1 MKTED
6 VLQFSFHALSH
17 SPTRTF
23 LMLLSM
29 SIGIASVM
37 LLTALG
43 EGARRYVVDQFGSM
57 GTNILIVLPGR
68 FETVGSAPPLLGK
81 TARDLTLEDALALN
95 RSSAIRSVAPV
106 ALGTAPV
113 SWRERE
119 REVMV
124 LGSTPAM
131 YQVRQLSMSQG
142 GFIPEGDP
150 ARMTAVCVLGY
161 KLKRELF
168 GQKSALGS
176 WIRIGDRRF
185 RVVGI
190 MAKRGQSMG
199 LDMGDVVVIPVASA
213 LNLFN
218 TSSLFR
224 ILVEAGSREAIP
236 KAEEAIR
243 RIIRDRHEGEDD
255 VTIITQDALVATFD
269 DLLLTLTLAV
279 AGIASI
285 SLSVAGILIMN
296 VMLIAVSQRTS
307 EIGLLKALGA
317 PQGQI
322 LGIFLSES
330 AMLSLLGAGFGLG
343 LAYSGMWVMARLF
356 PAFPIAIPLWAVL
369 ISLGV
374 SLIVGLIFGAFP
386 AHRAAKLDPVQ
397 ALSRR

>member
-6 VLQFSFHALSH
+6 VLQFSFRALSH

-29 SIGIASVM
+29 SIGISSVM

-43 EGARRYVVDQFGSM
+43 EGARRYVIDQFGSM

-81 TARDLTLEDALALN
+81 TARDLTLEDAMALY
-95 RSSAIRSVAPV
+95 RGSAVRNVAPI

-119 REVMV
+119 REVV
-124 LGSTPAM
+124 ILGSTPAL

-142 GFIPEGDP
+142 SFIPEGDP
-150 ARMTAVCVLGY
+150 TTMTAVCVLGY

-168 GQKSALGS
+168 GQKSALGT

-185 RVVGI
+185 RITGI
-190 MAKRGQSMG
+190 MAKKGQSMG
-199 LDMGDVVVIPVASA
+199 LDMGDVAVIPVASA

-243 RIIRDRHEGEDD
+243 RIIRDRHEGEED

-322 LGIFLSES
+322 LGVFLTES

-356 PAFPIAIPLWAVL
+356 PAFPIAIPLWAIW

-374 SLIVGLIFGAFP
+374 SLAVGLIFGAFP
-386 AHRAAKLDPVQ
+386 AYRAAKLDPVQ

>member
-6 VLQFSFHALSH
+6 VLQFSFRALSH

-29 SIGIASVM
+29 SIGISSVM

-43 EGARRYVVDQFGSM
+43 EGARRYVIDQFGSM

-95 RSSAIRSVAPV
+95 RSSAIRNVAPI

-119 REVMV
+119 REVIV
-124 LGSTPAM
+124 LGSTPAL

-142 GFIPEGDP
+142 SFIPEGDP
-150 ARMTAVCVLGY
+150 TTMTAVCVLGY

-168 GQKSALGS
+168 GQKSALGT

-185 RVVGI
+185 RVTGI
-190 MAKRGQSMG
+190 MAKKGQSMG
-199 LDMGDVVVIPVASA
+199 LDMGDVAVIPVASA

-224 ILVEAGSREAIP
+224 ILIEAGSREAIP

-243 RIIRDRHEGEDD
+243 RVIRDRHEGEDD

-322 LGIFLSES
+322 LGVFLTES

-343 LAYSGMWVMARLF
+343 LAYFGMWVMARLF
-356 PAFPIAIPLWAVL
+356 PAFPMAIPLWAIW

-374 SLIVGLIFGAFP
+374 SLAVGLIFGAFP

>member
-1 MKTED
+1 
-6 VLQFSFHALSH
+6 
-17 SPTRTF
+17 
-23 LMLLSM
+23 MLLSM
-29 SIGIASVM
+29 SIGISSVM

-43 EGARRYVVDQFGSM
+43 EGARRYVIDQFGSM

-68 FETVGSAPPLLGK
+68 FETVGSAPPILGK
-81 TARDLTLEDALALN
+81 TARDLTLEDALVLK
-95 RSSAIRSVAPV
+95 RSSAIRNVAPI

-119 REVMV
+119 REVV
-124 LGSTPAM
+124 ILGSTPSL
-131 YQVRQLSMSQG
+131 YQVRKLSMSQG
-142 GFIPEGDP
+142 SFIPEGDP
-150 ARMTAVCVLGY
+150 TTMTAVCVLGY

-168 GQKSALGS
+168 GQKSALGD

-185 RVVGI
+185 RVTGI
-190 MAKRGQSMG
+190 MAKKGQSMG
-199 LDMGDVVVIPVASA
+199 LDMGDVAVIPVASA

-243 RIIRDRHEGEDD
+243 RIISDRHEGEDD

-322 LGIFLSES
+322 LGVFLTES

-343 LAYSGMWVMARLF
+343 LAFFGMWIMARLF
-356 PAFPIAIPLWAVL
+356 PAFPIAIPLWSIW

-374 SLIVGLIFGAFP
+374 SLAVGLIFGAFP

>member
-6 VLQFSFHALSH
+6 FLQFSFRALSH

-29 SIGIASVM
+29 SIGISSVM

-43 EGARRYVVDQFGSM
+43 EGARRYVIDQFGSM

-68 FETVGSAPPLLGK
+68 FETVGSAPPILGK
-81 TARDLTLEDALALN
+81 TARDLTLEDAMALY
-95 RSSAIRSVAPV
+95 RGSAVRNVAPI

-119 REVMV
+119 REVV
-124 LGSTPAM
+124 ILGSTPAL

-142 GFIPEGDP
+142 SFIPEGDP
-150 ARMTAVCVLGY
+150 TTMTAVCVLGY

-168 GQKSALGS
+168 GQKSALGT

-185 RVVGI
+185 RITGI
-190 MAKRGQSMG
+190 MAKKGQSMG
-199 LDMGDVVVIPVASA
+199 LDMGDVAVIPVASA

-243 RIIRDRHEGEDD
+243 RIIRDRHEGEED

-322 LGIFLSES
+322 LGVFLTES

-356 PAFPIAIPLWAVL
+356 PAFPIAIPLWAIW

-374 SLIVGLIFGAFP
+374 SLAVGLIFGAFP
-386 AHRAAKLDPVQ
+386 AYRAAKLDPVQ

>member
-1 MKTED
+1 
-6 VLQFSFHALSH
+6 
-17 SPTRTF
+17 
-23 LMLLSM
+23 M
-29 SIGIASVM
+29 SIGISSVM

-43 EGARRYVVDQFGSM
+43 EGARRYVIDQFGSM

-95 RSSAIRSVAPV
+95 RSSAIRSVAPI

-124 LGSTPAM
+124 LGSTPAF

-142 GFIPEGDP
+142 SFIPEGDP
-150 ARMTAVCVLGY
+150 TKMTAVCVLGY

-185 RVVGI
+185 RVTGI
-190 MAKRGQSMG
+190 MAKKGQSMG
-199 LDMGDVVVIPVASA
+199 LDMGDVAVIPVASA

-224 ILVEAGSREAIP
+224 ILIEAGSREAIP
-236 KAEEAIR
+236 KAKEAIR

-307 EIGLLKALGA
+307 EIGLLKALGS

-322 LGIFLSES
+322 LSVFLAES
-330 AMLSLLGAGFGLG
+330 AILSLLGAGFGLG
-343 LAYSGMWVMARLF
+343 LAYTGMWVMTRLF
-356 PAFPIAIPLWAVL
+356 PAFPIAIPLWAIWL
-369 ISLGV
+369 SLGV
-374 SLIVGLIFGAFP
+374 SLAVGLIFGAFP
-386 AHRAAKLDPVQ
+386 AHRAARLDPVQ

>member
-1 MKTED
+1 
-6 VLQFSFHALSH
+6 
-17 SPTRTF
+17 
-23 LMLLSM
+23 MLLSM
-29 SIGIASVM
+29 SIGISSVM

-43 EGARRYVVDQFGSM
+43 EGARRYVIDQFGSM

-68 FETVGSAPPLLGK
+68 FETVGGAPPLLGK

-95 RSSAIRSVAPV
+95 RSSAIRNLAPI

-113 SWRERE
+113 SRRERE
-119 REVMV
+119 REVVV
-124 LGSTPAM
+124 LGSTPAL
-131 YQVRQLSMSQG
+131 YQVRKLSMSQG
-142 GFIPEGDP
+142 NFIPEGDP
-150 ARMTAVCVLGY
+150 TTMTAVCVLGY

-168 GQKSALGS
+168 GQKSALGD

-185 RVVGI
+185 RVTGI
-190 MAKRGQSMG
+190 MAKKGQSMG
-199 LDMGDVVVIPVASA
+199 LDMGDVAVIPVASA

-224 ILVEAGSREAIP
+224 ILVEADNREAIP

-322 LGIFLSES
+322 LGVFLTES

-356 PAFPIAIPLWAVL
+356 PSFPIAIPLWAIW

-374 SLIVGLIFGAFP
+374 SLVVGLIFGAFP
-386 AHRAAKLDPVQ
+386 AHRAARLDPVQ

>member
-6 VLQFSFHALSH
+6 LLQFSFRALSH
-17 SPTRTF
+17 HPTRTF

-29 SIGIASVM
+29 SIGVASVM

-43 EGARRYVVDQFGSM
+43 EGARRYVIDQFGSL
-57 GTNILIVLPGR
+57 GTNILVVLPGR

-81 TARDLTLEDALALN
+81 TPRDLTLEDALALN
-95 RSSAIRSVAPV
+95 RSSAIRSVAPI

-119 REVMV
+119 REVIV
-124 LGSTPAM
+124 LGSTQEL
-131 YQVRQLSMSQG
+131 YEVRQLTMSQG
-142 GFIPEGDP
+142 DFIPGGDP
-150 ARMTAVCVLGY
+150 TRRTAVCVLGY
-161 KLKRELF
+161 KLKKELF

-176 WIRIGDRRF
+176 WVRIGDRRF
-185 RVVGI
+185 RVTGI
-190 MAKRGQSMG
+190 MAKKGQSMG
-199 LDMGDVVVIPVASA
+199 LDMGDVAVIPVASA

-218 TSSLFR
+218 TASLFR
-224 ILVEAGSREAIP
+224 IRVKASTREAIAE
-236 KAEEAIR
+236 AEEAIR

-255 VTIITQDALVATFD
+255 VTIITQDALLATFD
-269 DLLLTLTLAV
+269 TLLLTLTLAV

-317 PQGQI
+317 AQGQI
-322 LGIFLSES
+322 LGVFLAES
-330 AMLSLLGAGFGLG
+330 ALLSLVGAGLGLG
-343 LAYSGMWVMARLF
+343 LAYSGMWVMTRLF
-356 PAFPIAIPLWAVL
+356 PAFPMAIPQWAL
-369 ISLGV
+369 LASLGV
-374 SLIVGLIFGAFP
+374 SLTVGLIFGAFP

>member
-6 VLQFSFHALSH
+6 VLQFSFRALSH

-43 EGARRYVVDQFGSM
+43 EGARRYVIDQFGSM
-57 GTNILIVLPGR
+57 GTNILIALPGR
-68 FETVGSAPPLLGK
+68 FETVGSTPPLLGK

-95 RSSAIRSVAPV
+95 RSSAIRSVAPI

-119 REVMV
+119 REVIV
-124 LGSTPAM
+124 LGSTPAL

-142 GFIPEGDP
+142 SFIPEGDP
-150 ARMTAVCVLGY
+150 AKMTAVCVLGY

-168 GQKSALGS
+168 GQKSALGT
-176 WIRIGDRRF
+176 WVRIGDRRF
-185 RVVGI
+185 RVTGI

-199 LDMGDVVVIPVASA
+199 LDMGDVAVIPVASA

-322 LGIFLSES
+322 LGVFLAES

-343 LAYSGMWVMARLF
+343 LAYSGMWIMARLF
-356 PAFPIAIPLWAVL
+356 PAFPVAIPLWAL
-369 ISLGV
+369 WISLGV
-374 SLIVGLIFGAFP
+374 SVTVGLIFGAFP

>member
-6 VLQFSFHALSH
+6 VLQFSFRALSH

-29 SIGIASVM
+29 SIGISSVM

-68 FETVGSAPPLLGK
+68 FETVGSAPPILGK
-81 TARDLTLEDALALN
+81 TARDLTLEDAMALY
-95 RSSAIRSVAPV
+95 RGSAVRNVAPI

-119 REVMV
+119 REVV
-124 LGSTPAM
+124 ILGSTPAL

-142 GFIPEGDP
+142 SFIPEGDP
-150 ARMTAVCVLGY
+150 TTMTAVCVLGY

-168 GQKSALGS
+168 GQKSALGT

-185 RVVGI
+185 RITGI
-190 MAKRGQSMG
+190 MAKKGQSMG
-199 LDMGDVVVIPVASA
+199 LDMGDVAVIPVASA

-243 RIIRDRHEGEDD
+243 RIIRDRHEGEED

-322 LGIFLSES
+322 LGVFLTES

-356 PAFPIAIPLWAVL
+356 PAFPIAIPLWAIW

-374 SLIVGLIFGAFP
+374 SLAVGLIFGAFP
-386 AHRAAKLDPVQ
+386 AYRAAKLDPVQ

>member
-6 VLQFSFHALSH
+6 VLQFSFRALSH

-29 SIGIASVM
+29 SIGISSVM

-43 EGARRYVVDQFGSM
+43 EGARRYVIDQFGSM

-68 FETVGSAPPLLGK
+68 FETVGSAPPILGK
-81 TARDLTLEDALALN
+81 TARDLTLEDAMALY
-95 RSSAIRSVAPV
+95 RGSAVRNVAPI

-119 REVMV
+119 REVV
-124 LGSTPAM
+124 ILGSTPAL

-142 GFIPEGDP
+142 SFIPEGDP
-150 ARMTAVCVLGY
+150 TTMTAVCVLGY

-168 GQKSALGS
+168 GQKSALGT

-185 RVVGI
+185 RITGI
-190 MAKRGQSMG
+190 MAKKGQSMG
-199 LDMGDVVVIPVASA
+199 LDMGDVAVSPVASA

-243 RIIRDRHEGEDD
+243 RIIRDRHEGEED

-322 LGIFLSES
+322 LGVFLTES

-356 PAFPIAIPLWAVL
+356 PAFPIAIPLWAIW

-374 SLIVGLIFGAFP
+374 SLAVGLIFGAFP
-386 AHRAAKLDPVQ
+386 AYRAAKLDPVQ

>member
-1 MKTED
+1 
-6 VLQFSFHALSH
+6 
-17 SPTRTF
+17 
-23 LMLLSM
+23 MLLSM
-29 SIGIASVM
+29 SIGISSVM

-43 EGARRYVVDQFGSM
+43 EGARRYVIDQFGSM

-81 TARDLTLEDALALN
+81 TARDLTLEDTLALN
-95 RSSAIRSVAPV
+95 RSSAIRSVAPI

-124 LGSTPAM
+124 LGSTPAL
-131 YQVRQLSMSQG
+131 YQVRKLSMSQG
-142 GFIPEGDP
+142 SFIPEGDP

-168 GQKSALGS
+168 GQKSALGT

-185 RVVGI
+185 RVTGI
-190 MAKRGQSMG
+190 MAKKGQSMG
-199 LDMGDVVVIPVASA
+199 LDMGDVAVIPVASA

-236 KAEEAIR
+236 KAEETIR

-322 LGIFLSES
+322 LGVFLAES
-330 AMLSLLGAGFGLG
+330 ALLSLLGAGFGLG
-343 LAYSGMWVMARLF
+343 LAYSGLWVMARLF
-356 PAFPIAIPLWAVL
+356 PAFPIAIPLWAVW

-374 SLIVGLIFGAFP
+374 SLTVGLIFGGFP
-386 AHRAAKLDPVQ
+386 AHRAAKLDPVK

>member
-1 MKTED
+1 
-6 VLQFSFHALSH
+6 
-17 SPTRTF
+17 
-23 LMLLSM
+23 
-29 SIGIASVM
+29 
-37 LLTALG
+37 
-43 EGARRYVVDQFGSM
+43 
-57 GTNILIVLPGR
+57 
-68 FETVGSAPPLLGK
+68 
-81 TARDLTLEDALALN
+81 
-95 RSSAIRSVAPV
+95 
-106 ALGTAPV
+106 
-113 SWRERE
+113 
-119 REVMV
+119 
-124 LGSTPAM
+124 
-131 YQVRQLSMSQG
+131 MSQG

-150 ARMTAVCVLGY
+150 TKMTAVCVLGY
-161 KLKRELF
+161 KLKKELF
-168 GQKSALGS
+168 GQKSALGN
-176 WIRIGDRRF
+176 WVRIGDRRF
-185 RVVGI
+185 RVTGI
-190 MAKRGQSMG
+190 MAKKGQSMG

-224 ILVEAGSREAIP
+224 ILVEAGNREAIP

-317 PQGQI
+317 PRGQI
-322 LGIFLSES
+322 LGMFLSES

-343 LAYSGMWVMARLF
+343 LAYSGMWIMVRLF
-356 PAFPIAIPLWAVL
+356 PAFPMTIPLWAIW

-374 SLIVGLIFGAFP
+374 SLAVGLIFGAFP

>member
-6 VLQFSFHALSH
+6 VLQFSFRALSH

-29 SIGIASVM
+29 SIGISSVM

-43 EGARRYVVDQFGSM
+43 EGARRYVIDQFGSM

-68 FETVGSAPPLLGK
+68 FETVGSAPPILGK

-95 RSSAIRSVAPV
+95 RSSAIRNVAPI

-124 LGSTPAM
+124 LGSTPSL

-150 ARMTAVCVLGY
+150 TTMTAVCVLGY

-168 GQKSALGS
+168 GQKSALGT

-185 RVVGI
+185 RVKGI
-190 MAKRGQSMG
+190 MAKKGQSMG
-199 LDMGDVVVIPVASA
+199 LDMGDVAVIPVASA

-224 ILVEAGSREAIP
+224 ILIEAGSREAIP

-243 RIIRDRHEGEDD
+243 RIIRDRHEGEED

-343 LAYSGMWVMARLF
+343 LAYFGMWVMARLF
-356 PAFPIAIPLWAVL
+356 PAFPIAIPLWAIW

-374 SLIVGLIFGAFP
+374 SLAVGLIFGAFP

>member
-6 VLQFSFHALSH
+6 VLQFSFRALSH

-29 SIGIASVM
+29 SIGISSVM

-43 EGARRYVVDQFGSM
+43 EGARRYVIDQFGSM

-68 FETVGSAPPLLGK
+68 FETVGSAPPILGK
-81 TARDLTLEDALALN
+81 TARDLTLEDAMALY
-95 RSSAIRSVAPV
+95 RGSAVRNVAPI

-119 REVMV
+119 REVV
-124 LGSTPAM
+124 ILGSTPAL

-142 GFIPEGDP
+142 SFIPEGDP
-150 ARMTAVCVLGY
+150 TTMTAVCVLGY

-168 GQKSALGS
+168 GQKSALGT

-185 RVVGI
+185 RITGI
-190 MAKRGQSMG
+190 MAKKGQSMG
-199 LDMGDVVVIPVASA
+199 LDMGDVAVIPVASA

-243 RIIRDRHEGEDD
+243 RIIRDRHEGEED

-322 LGIFLSES
+322 LGVFLTES

-356 PAFPIAIPLWAVL
+356 PAFPIAIPLWAIW

-374 SLIVGLIFGAFP
+374 SLAVGLIFGAFP
-386 AHRAAKLDPVQ
+386 AYRAAKLDPVQ

>member
-1 MKTED
+1 
-6 VLQFSFHALSH
+6 
-17 SPTRTF
+17 
-23 LMLLSM
+23 MLLSM
-29 SIGIASVM
+29 SIGISSVM

-43 EGARRYVVDQFGSM
+43 EGARRYVIDQFGSM

-81 TARDLTLEDALALN
+81 TARDLTLEDALALK
-95 RSSAIRSVAPV
+95 RSSTIRNVAPV

-119 REVMV
+119 REVVV
-124 LGSTPAM
+124 LGSTPSL
-131 YQVRQLSMSQG
+131 YQVRKLSMSQG
-142 GFIPEGDP
+142 SFIPEGDP
-150 ARMTAVCVLGY
+150 TTMTAVCVLGY

-168 GQKSALGS
+168 GQKSALGD

-185 RVVGI
+185 RVNGI
-190 MAKRGQSMG
+190 MAKKGQSMG
-199 LDMGDVVVIPVASA
+199 LDMGDVAVIPVASA

-243 RIIRDRHEGEDD
+243 RIISDRHEGEDD

-322 LGIFLSES
+322 LGVFLTES

-356 PAFPIAIPLWAVL
+356 PAFPIAIPLWSIW
-369 ISLGV
+369 ISLSV
-374 SLIVGLIFGAFP
+374 SLAVGLIFGAFP

>member
-1 MKTED
+1 
-6 VLQFSFHALSH
+6 
-17 SPTRTF
+17 
-23 LMLLSM
+23 MLLSM
-29 SIGIASVM
+29 SIGISSVM

-43 EGARRYVVDQFGSM
+43 EGARRYVIDQFGSM

-81 TARDLTLEDALALN
+81 TARDLTLEDALALH
-95 RSSAIRSVAPV
+95 RSSAIRNVAPI

-124 LGSTPAM
+124 LGSTPAL

-142 GFIPEGDP
+142 SFIPEGDP
-150 ARMTAVCVLGY
+150 TTMTAVCVLGY

-168 GQKSALGS
+168 GQKSALGT

-185 RVVGI
+185 RVTGI
-190 MAKRGQSMG
+190 MAKKGQSMG
-199 LDMGDVVVIPVASA
+199 LDMGDVAVIPVASA

-224 ILVEAGSREAIP
+224 ILVEAGNREAIP
-236 KAEEAIR
+236 KAEGAIR
-243 RIIRDRHEGEDD
+243 RIIRDRHEGEED

-322 LGIFLSES
+322 LGVFLTES

-343 LAYSGMWVMARLF
+343 LAYSGKWVMARLF
-356 PAFPIAIPLWAVL
+356 PAFPIAIPLWAIW

-374 SLIVGLIFGAFP
+374 SLAVGLIFGAFP
-386 AHRAAKLDPVQ
+386 AYRAAKLDPVQ

>member
-1 MKTED
+1 
-6 VLQFSFHALSH
+6 
-17 SPTRTF
+17 
-23 LMLLSM
+23 MLLSM

>member
-1 MKTED
+1 MKAED
-6 VLQFSFHALSH
+6 VLQFSFRALSY

-29 SIGIASVM
+29 SIGISSVM

-95 RSSAIRSVAPV
+95 RSSAIRNVAPI

-124 LGSTPAM
+124 LGSTPAL

-142 GFIPEGDP
+142 SFIPEGDP
-150 ARMTAVCVLGY
+150 TRMTAVCVLGY

-168 GQKSALGS
+168 GQKSALGTY
-176 WIRIGDRRF
+176 IRIGDRRF
-185 RVVGI
+185 RVTGI
-190 MAKRGQSMG
+190 MAKKGQSMG
-199 LDMGDVVVIPVASA
+199 LDMGDVAVIPVASA

-224 ILVEAGSREAIP
+224 ILIEAGSREAIP
-236 KAEEAIR
+236 KAEEAIQ
-243 RIIRDRHEGEDD
+243 RIIRDRHEGEED

-285 SLSVAGILIMN
+285 SLTVAGILIMN

-322 LGIFLSES
+322 LGVFLTES

-356 PAFPIAIPLWAVL
+356 PAFPIAIPLWAIW

-374 SLIVGLIFGAFP
+374 SLAVGMIFGAFP
-386 AHRAAKLDPVQ
+386 AHRAAKLDPVE

>member
-6 VLQFSFHALSH
+6 VLQFSFRALSH

-29 SIGIASVM
+29 SIGISSVM

-43 EGARRYVVDQFGSM
+43 EGARRYVIDQFGSM

-68 FETVGSAPPLLGK
+68 FETVGGAPPLLGK

-95 RSSAIRSVAPV
+95 RSSAIRNLAPI

-113 SWRERE
+113 SRRERE
-119 REVMV
+119 REVVV
-124 LGSTPAM
+124 LGSTPAL
-131 YQVRQLSMSQG
+131 YQVRKLSMSQG
-142 GFIPEGDP
+142 NFIPEGDP
-150 ARMTAVCVLGY
+150 TTMTAVCVLGY

-168 GQKSALGS
+168 GQKSALGD

-185 RVVGI
+185 RVTGI
-190 MAKRGQSMG
+190 MAKKGQSMG
-199 LDMGDVVVIPVASA
+199 LDMGDVAVIPVASA

-224 ILVEAGSREAIP
+224 ILVEADNREAIP

-322 LGIFLSES
+322 LGVFLTES

-356 PAFPIAIPLWAVL
+356 PSFPIAIPLWAIW

-374 SLIVGLIFGAFP
+374 SLVVGLIFGAFP
-386 AHRAAKLDPVQ
+386 AHRAARLDPVQ

>member
-1 MKTED
+1 
-6 VLQFSFHALSH
+6 
-17 SPTRTF
+17 
-23 LMLLSM
+23 MLLSM
-29 SIGIASVM
+29 SIGISSVM

-43 EGARRYVVDQFGSM
+43 EGARRYVIDQFGSM

-95 RSSAIRSVAPV
+95 RSSAIRSVAPI

-124 LGSTPAM
+124 LGSTPAF

-142 GFIPEGDP
+142 SFIPEGDP
-150 ARMTAVCVLGY
+150 TKMTAVCVLGY

-185 RVVGI
+185 RVTGI
-190 MAKRGQSMG
+190 MAKKGQSMG
-199 LDMGDVVVIPVASA
+199 LDMGDVAVIPVASA

-224 ILVEAGSREAIP
+224 ILIEAGSREAIP
-236 KAEEAIR
+236 KAKEAIR

-307 EIGLLKALGA
+307 EIGLIKALGA

-322 LGIFLSES
+322 LGIFLTES
-330 AMLSLLGAGFGLG
+330 AILSLLGAGFGLG
-343 LAYSGMWVMARLF
+343 LAYTGMWVMTRLF
-356 PAFPIAIPLWAVL
+356 PAFPIAIPLWAIWL
-369 ISLGV
+369 SLGV
-374 SLIVGLIFGAFP
+374 SLAVGLIFGAFP
-386 AHRAAKLDPVQ
+386 AHRAARLDPVQ

>member
-1 MKTED
+1 
-6 VLQFSFHALSH
+6 
-17 SPTRTF
+17 
-23 LMLLSM
+23 MLLSM
-29 SIGIASVM
+29 SIGISSVM

-43 EGARRYVVDQFGSM
+43 EGARRYVIDQFGSM
-57 GTNILIVLPGR
+57 GTNILVVLPGR
-68 FETVGSAPPLLGK
+68 FETVGSVPPLLGK

-95 RSSAIRSVAPV
+95 RSSAVRSVAPI

-124 LGSTPAM
+124 LGSTPAL

-142 GFIPEGDP
+142 SFIPEGDP
-150 ARMTAVCVLGY
+150 AKMTAVCVLGY

-185 RVVGI
+185 RVTGI
-190 MAKRGQSMG
+190 MAKKGQSMG
-199 LDMGDVVVIPVASA
+199 LDMGDVAVIPVASA

-224 ILVEAGSREAIP
+224 ILIEAGSREAIP
-236 KAEEAIR
+236 KAKEAIR

-255 VTIITQDALVATFD
+255 ITIITQDALVATFD

-322 LGIFLSES
+322 LGVFLAES

-356 PAFPIAIPLWAVL
+356 PAFPIAIPLWAIW

-374 SLIVGLIFGAFP
+374 SLAVGLIFGAFP
-386 AHRAAKLDPVQ
+386 ANRAAKLDPVQ

>member
-6 VLQFSFHALSH
+6 VLQFSFRALSH

-43 EGARRYVVDQFGSM
+43 EGARRYVIDQFGSM

-68 FETVGSAPPLLGK
+68 FETVGSTPPLLGK
-81 TARDLTLEDALALN
+81 TARDLTLEDALVLN
-95 RSSAIRSVAPV
+95 RSSAIRSVAPI

-124 LGSTPAM
+124 LGSTPAL
-131 YQVRQLSMSQG
+131 YQVRQLSLSQG
-142 GFIPEGDP
+142 SFIPEGDP
-150 ARMTAVCVLGY
+150 TRMTAVCVLGY

-176 WIRIGDRRF
+176 WVRIGDRRF
-185 RVVGI
+185 RVTGI

-218 TSSLFR
+218 TASLFR

-236 KAEEAIR
+236 AAEEAIR

-322 LGIFLSES
+322 LGVFLAES

-356 PAFPIAIPLWAVL
+356 PAFPVAIPLWAL
-369 ISLGV
+369 WISLGV
-374 SLIVGLIFGAFP
+374 SLTVGLIFGAFP

>member
-6 VLQFSFHALSH
+6 VLQFSFRALSH

-29 SIGIASVM
+29 SIGISSVM

-43 EGARRYVVDQFGSM
+43 EGARRYVIDQFGSM

-124 LGSTPAM
+124 LGSTPAF
-131 YQVRQLSMSQG
+131 YHVRQLSMSQG
-142 GFIPEGDP
+142 SFIPEGDP
-150 ARMTAVCVLGY
+150 TKMTAVCVLGY

-185 RVVGI
+185 RVTGI
-190 MAKRGQSMG
+190 MAKKGQSMG
-199 LDMGDVVVIPVASA
+199 LDMGDVAVIPVASA

-224 ILVEAGSREAIP
+224 ILIEAGSREAIP
-236 KAEEAIR
+236 KAKEAIR

-307 EIGLLKALGA
+307 EIGLIKALGA

-322 LGIFLSES
+322 LGIFLTES
-330 AMLSLLGAGFGLG
+330 AILSLLGAGFGLG
-343 LAYSGMWVMARLF
+343 LAYTGMWVMTRLF
-356 PAFPIAIPLWAVL
+356 PAFPIAIPLWAIWL
-369 ISLGV
+369 SLGV
-374 SLIVGLIFGAFP
+374 SLAVGLIFGAFP
-386 AHRAAKLDPVQ
+386 AHRAARLDPVQ